1 MQSFEISRFEP
12 LLSLP
17 RPIHVV
23 THDAGAAEH
32 IFYWLTHLL
41 DERLL
46 KKDDL
51 TLSVQGPSLNILRSE
66 FGALESL
73 MVYRQDAPVW
83 GAASLLAGTGWA
95 SDVEWSAINAY
106 QARGAK
112 TAAVIDH
119 WVNFEERM
127 QRNGEQARP
136 DKYLVV
142 DREAEAIACRIWG
155 EASVQRLPDLKFE
168 DFKSNFDGTQAKD
181 TVLYA
186 AEPFPD
192 RWSERAGKELE
203 VLSYALSC
211 LQTSGLEF
219 RDLIVRPHPA
229 ESIQKYLKF
238 SQGHDNISI
247 KVTREQPLADVLSK
261 SVAVVSADSSLLV
274 LAMRLGIPAFCSLPP
289 ELGGSRLPHKG
300 LKYFY

>member
-1 MQSFEISRFEP
+1 MQSSETSRFEP

-41 DERLL
+41 GERLL
-46 KKDDL
+46 RRDDL
-51 TLSVQGPSLNILRSE
+51 TLSACGPSLNILRSE

-73 MVYRQDAPVW
+73 MVYGQDAPVP

-95 SDVEWSAINAY
+95 SDVEWSAINEY

-142 DREAEAIACRIWG
+142 DGEAEAIACRTWG
-155 EASVQRLPDLKFE
+155 GPYVQRLPDLKFE
-168 DFKSNFDGTQAKD
+168 EVKKQLDGTQAKD

-186 AEPFPD
+186 AEPFPEAWSD
-192 RWSERAGKELE
+192 RVGKELE

-238 SQGHDNISI
+238 SQSHENISI

-261 SVAVVSADSSLLV
+261 SVAVVSADSSV
-274 LAMRLGIPAFCSLPP
+274 LALAINLGIPAFCSLPP
-289 ELGGSRLPHKG
+289 QFGRSRLPHRQIQ
-300 LKYFY
+300 YFY

>member
-1 MQSFEISRFEP
+1 MQSFETSRFEP

-41 DERLL
+41 GEQIL

-51 TLSVQGPSLNILRSE
+51 TLSAHGPSLSILRSE

-73 MVYRQDAPVW
+73 TAPGRKASIV

-95 SDVEWSAINAY
+95 SDVEWSAINEY

-127 QRNGEQARP
+127 QRNGNQARP

-142 DREAEAIACRIWG
+142 DGEAEAIACRIWG
-155 EASVQRLPDLKFE
+155 VASVQRLPDLKFQY
-168 DFKSNFDGTQAKD
+168 FKKQFDGSLPKH

-186 AEPFPD
+186 AEPFPAE
-192 RWSERAGKELE
+192 WSDRAGKELE
-203 VLSYALSC
+203 VLSYALSG

-219 RDLIVRPHPA
+219 ENLIVRPHPA
-229 ESIQKYLKF
+229 ESMEKYLTF
-238 SQGHDNISI
+238 SRKIENISI
-247 KVTREQPLADVLSK
+247 NVTREQPLADILSRAL
-261 SVAVVSADSSLLV
+261 AVVSADSSLLV
-274 LAMRLGIPAFCSLPP
+274 LAIKLGIPAFCSLPP
-289 ELGGSRLPHKG
+289 QFGRSRLPHQQIQ
-300 LKYFY
+300 YFY